1 MFEVRIFNPFIGDMD
16 TISTIETESLEEAKQ
31 QAGDLFFRNG
41 IKIGEIGV
49 AESGERYPVEGFPD
63 QRSVAENG
71 GGFWFVANHVFFV
84 FKAIKEVLGIKV
96 DSFIDLGCGPGNV
109 LINARNLL
117 GAARLTG
124 VELDPALVAQA
135 RINTRDLGANIIE
148 ADLTAWQPAVN
159 DFDMVY
165 AYDPI
170 RDLPLREKFLV
181 GLAGWLRDG
190 QYVYYHRIVGEM
202 PAWLE
207 KIEIPNYDVPCL
219 YTFKRDKV

>member
-16 TISTIETESLEEAKQ
+16 TISTIETDSLEDAKRQ
-31 QAGDLFFRNG
+31 TAEYFFRQG
-41 IKIGEIGV
+41 IKRGEIRIAGG
-49 AESGERYPVEGFPD
+49 GERHQVEGFPD

-71 GGFWFVANHVFFV
+71 GGFWFVANHVYFV
-84 FKAIKEVLGIKV
+84 FKAIKEVLGIKI

-117 GAARLTG
+117 GAAKLTG

-135 RINTRDLGANIIE
+135 RINTQDLGANIIE
-148 ADLTAWQPAVN
+148 ADLTAWRPAVN

-165 AYDPI
+165 AYDPV
-170 RDLPLREKFLV
+170 RDLPLREKFLA
-181 GLAGWLRDG
+181 GLAGWLHDG

-202 PAWLE
+202 PVWLE